1 MQRILRRT
9 TMGVG
14 AVAMVLLSTSPVMCQ
29 RLSPPSGYGRV
40 APEAS
45 ATGARAP
52 KWSGSWLLHWK
63 SLAKSDEPGENFS
76 IYERDGRLAAKA
88 RIWFPEAWQVRI
100 DDAAAAEKGQIAVV
114 GTAFENS
121 GAVAGFLALLSSGGR
136 ITKVVRTSPLQ
147 GQSVVFGPDDTIWV
161 LGLEVGPGRR
171 LATMPD
177 HDTVQHYGADGRLLG
192 GFLPYSTWGCPPLRH
207 PALPYTTRA
216 LVASRDRVGI
226 LTSNCAQWVEL
237 DLKGQTIARGPLQ
250 FPASSDGKRQYL
262 FGAVMTPDN
271 QVYADF
277 KTSSTAGLYRLIR
290 ETGTWQAVQGTLG
303 EPDSTFRGL
312 LGIEGDSLVC
322 HGGRG
327 QVFWAK
333 VSE

>member
-1 MQRILRRT
+1 
-9 TMGVG
+9 
-14 AVAMVLLSTSPVMCQ
+14 MCQ
-29 RLSPPSGYGRV
+29 RLSPASGYGRV

-45 ATGARAP
+45 ATGARTP

-63 SLAKSDEPGENFS
+63 PLAKADEPGENFS

-100 DDAAAAEKGQIAVV
+100 DDAAASAKGEIAVV
-114 GTAFENS
+114 GMAFENS
-121 GAVAGFLALLSSGGR
+121 GALASFLALLSSDGR
-136 ITKVVRTSPLQ
+136 ITKVVRIAPFD
-147 GQSVVFGPDDTIWV
+147 GQAVVFGSDETIWV

-171 LATMPD
+171 LATAPD

-207 PALPYTTRA
+207 PALPLSTRA
-216 LVASRDRVGI
+216 LVASRDRVAI
-226 LTSNCAQWVEL
+226 LTSDCAQWVEL

-250 FPASSDGKRQYL
+250 FPASSDGKRQYM
-262 FGAVMTPDN
+262 FGAGMTLDN
-271 QVYADF
+271 QVYAYF
-277 KTSSTAGLYRLIR
+277 NGPSKVGPGLYRLIR

-312 LGIEGDSLVC
+312 LGLEGDSLVC
-322 HGGRG
+322 QGRNW
-327 QVFWAK
+327 QLFWAK